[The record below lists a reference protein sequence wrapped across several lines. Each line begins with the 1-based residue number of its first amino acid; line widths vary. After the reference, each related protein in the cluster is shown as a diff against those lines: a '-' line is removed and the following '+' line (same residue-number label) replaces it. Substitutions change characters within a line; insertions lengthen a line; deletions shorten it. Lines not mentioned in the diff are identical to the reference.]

1 MILKSIVVCAGIVLI
16 FCAVLYVRSQKPS
29 RRIIVVDQLTTNEQ
43 IIGDGAWIITAA
55 EFPPSG
61 VLRKEHEPR
70 GM

>member
-1 MILKSIVVCAGIVLI
+1 MILKSIIIIIGITAIL
-16 FCAVLYVRSQKPS
+16 CAVLYVRSQKPS
-29 RRIIVVDQLTTNEQ
+29 RRIIVVDQLTIDEQ

-61 VLRKEHEPR
+61 VLRKEPEPR